1 MQIELNA
8 AVTLFEDPIDF
19 SNYIE
24 NEVYKTNKTYL
35 DAILDYCKSRY
46 IDPEDIKPLISTTLK
61 SKVANDFANL
71 GYFKQEKSL
80 HDFFE

>member
-46 IDPEDIKPLISTTLK
+46 IDTSLFLIRMLLALLLLIIVMLEEIWK
-61 SKVANDFANL
+61 
-71 GYFKQEKSL
+71 
-80 HDFFE
+80 